1 MDLSVLEKRDDVIK
15 KSAKLFYYNGYNN
28 TGLSMI
34 LKECNIPK
42 GSFYYYFKNK
52 EDLLVNVIEYHTNK
66 LLNFFDYNVDDLD
79 INKLKI
85 FFKKYFESIEKNKYH
100 GGSILGNLA
109 IEMSDINEEIRQKI
123 LDNYNKIERR
133 LILYLEILKKS
144 KLEYMN
150 LDPEQTAKILLNQME
165 GTMLRLKLNKNIE
178 EVKAF
183 FYLFDKLFGVVR

>member
-1 MDLSVLEKRDDVIK
+1 MELSVLEKRDDVIK

-52 EDLLVNVIEYHTNK
+52 EDLLINVIEYHTDK
-66 LLNFFDYNVDDLD
+66 LLNFFDYNVDDLE
-79 INKLKI
+79 IEKLRT
-85 FFKKYFESIEKNKYH
+85 FFKKYFLSIEKNQYH

-109 IEMSDINEEIRQKI
+109 IEMSDINDEVRQKI
-123 LDNYNKIERR
+123 LDNYRKIELR
-133 LILYLEILKKS
+133 LILYLEMLKKS

-150 LDPEQTAKILLNQME
+150 LDAEMTAKIILNQME
-165 GTMLRLKLNKNIE
+165 GTMLRLKLNKDSK
-178 EVKAF
+178 EVLAF
-183 FYLFDKLFGVVR
+183 FSLFDKIFNIAR